1 MADFYVRKIT
11 EVQVNQDGI
20 DVVLVLKDGKFLELP
35 WDAALI
41 LARAITIQARRIE
54 ETVKANQIIGDQALL
69 MRLGI
74 PLGLTSNPKMIDE
87 AAKKAAWDSY
97 LRRMCPG
104 GVKSQEAFG
113 TPTLIQHEP
122 EGGGDDHKAI

>member
-11 EVQVNQDGI
+11 EVQVNQDGT
-20 DVVLVLKDGKFLELP
+20 DVVLVLKDGKFLCLP

-54 ETVKANQIIGDQALL
+54 KTVKANQIIGDQALL

>member
-11 EVQVNQDGI
+11 EVQVNQDGT
-20 DVVLVLKDGKFLELP
+20 DVVLVLKDGKFLSLP

-54 ETVKANQIIGDQALL
+54 ETVKANQIIRDQALL
-69 MRLGI
+69 MRMGI

-87 AAKKAAWDSY
+87 AARMAAWDSK
-97 LRRMCPG
+97 LRRMSTR
-104 GVKSQEAFG
+104 GVPSQEAFG
-113 TPTLIQHEP
+113 TPTLIQHKP
-122 EGGGDDHKAI
+122 EGGGDDHK

>member
-1 MADFYVRKIT
+1 MADFYVQKIT

-54 ETVKANQIIGDQALL
+54 KTVKANQIIGDQALL

-74 PLGLTSNPKMIDE
+74 PLGLTSNP
-87 AAKKAAWDSY
+87 
-97 LRRMCPG
+97 
-104 GVKSQEAFG
+104 
-113 TPTLIQHEP
+113 
-122 EGGGDDHKAI
+122 DD